1 MDKSNI
7 ILALVGFS
15 SAGKDTLAK
24 YANDNLGYNF
34 VVSHSTRPMRVG
46 ESQGKPYYFINDN
59 EMCSLFVQ
67 NKLIE
72 AREYD
77 SVYGKWFYA
86 ISKDEIKDSKKYVV
100 VVDFSGFLALKNHF
114 GDRVKSVFIDCSEPE
129 RRKRAELRG
138 DFNIDEW
145 NRRFKDDLEKF
156 PQNLI
161 DKHFKLK
168 FENKNIENSKDLLKA
183 ISKQFDEGLI

>member
-24 YANDNLGYNF
+24 YAHDNLGYNF

-46 ESQGKPYYFINDN
+46 ESKGNPYYFINDN

-67 NKLIE
+67 NKLIG

-86 ISKDEIKDSKKYVV
+86 ISKDEIEDSKKYVV
-100 VVDFSGFLALKNHF
+100 AVDFSGFLALKNHF
-114 GDRVKSVFIDCSEPE
+114 ASQPRSLVVRFPLQTSIDVHLLYVFFQRFE
-129 RRKRAELRG
+129 RFEL
-138 DFNIDEW
+138 DE
-145 NRRFKDDLEKF
+145 
-156 PQNLI
+156 LI
-161 DKHFKLK
+161 KHCLHIVFVLR
-168 FENKNIENSKDLLKA
+168 L
-183 ISKQFDEGLI
+183 

>member
-7 ILALVGFS
+7 IALAGFS

-24 YANDNLGYNF
+24 FMSEELGYDF
-34 VVSHSTRPMRVG
+34 VVSHTTRPMRVG
-46 ESQGKPYYFINDN
+46 ESQGNPYYFINDN
-59 EMCSLFVQ
+59 EMCSLAIN
-67 NKLIE
+67 NKLVG

-77 SVYGKWFYA
+77 SIYGKWFYA

-138 DFNIDEW
+138 DFNLDEW
-145 NRRFKDDLEKF
+145 NRRYEDDIKKF

-168 FENKNIENSKDLLKA
+168 FENKDIETSKDLLKA